1 MIDSHPVAP
10 ESVAAG
16 TRILAEATRLSVP
29 RYPGT
34 PGDHETIAGVERGL
48 RAAGLE
54 TSVQWF
60 SYDLAP
66 ATRALR
72 LVLVAGGLM
81 AGVAGFVAQ
90 RTPLGAALVLVVAL
104 VPAVFFLAWSPWLE
118 RLYRRD
124 GPTRTANVIG
134 SRPAVHPD
142 LTLIVM
148 AHHDSKSQSLSLPCR
163 MGLTLLAVVG
173 VSALVVMAIAGAFWG
188 RMPGPG
194 WPAPAL
200 GCTVAVA
207 ALLLSTMRS
216 GNLSP
221 GGVDNAGSTAILLE
235 LARTLPGMI
244 RNEVELVFLS
254 TGAEEDHMVGAMR
267 WLDVNAEIFGDRP
280 VLCLNFDGAGAPGRT
295 VLIER
300 FGLGGMF
307 SRTLSAVARRA
318 AGRLGIPV
326 RGILMLPGIGIDAI
340 PFAHRGLDCLTLSSG
355 SLGRATLSV
364 HSSRD
369 LPDHL
374 SAETLGRIT
383 VLAQQIALE
392 LAREVKQ
399 GKKETRF

>member
-1 MIDSHPVAP
+1 MIDRQPVAP
-10 ESVAAG
+10 ESVATG

-48 RAAGLE
+48 RAAGLD

-81 AGVAGFVAQ
+81 AAVAGLVAQ
-90 RTPLGAALVLVVAL
+90 RTPLVAALALVVAL
-104 VPAVFFLAWSPWLE
+104 VPAVFFLAWSPRLE
-118 RLYRRD
+118 NLYRRD
-124 GPTRTANVIG
+124 GQTRTANVIG
-134 SRPAVHPD
+134 SRPAGQPE

-148 AHHDSKSQSLSLPCR
+148 AHHDSKSQSLSLPSR
-163 MGLTLLAVVG
+163 MGLTFLAVAG
-173 VSALVVMAIAGAFWG
+173 VSALVLMAVVGTLWG
-188 RMPGPG
+188 RIPGPG

-216 GNLSP
+216 GNRSP

-244 RNEVELVFLS
+244 RDEVELVFLS

-267 WLDVNAEIFGDRP
+267 WLDVNAGSFGDRP
-280 VLCLNFDGAGAPGRT
+280 VFCLNFDGAGAPGRT

-300 FGLGGMF
+300 FGLGRMF
-307 SRTLSAVARRA
+307 SRTLSATARRA
-318 AGRLGIPV
+318 AGRLDIPV

-374 SAETLGRIT
+374 DAATLGRIT
-383 VLAQQIALE
+383 VLSQQIALE

-399 GKKETRF
+399 RKKETRF